1 MKTFNRSFVSGI
13 VVAVSLLFVSNVT
26 EAEAACSVAAGQA
39 SYENGDTVS
48 VTAVNDSG
56 GDWAVCIYSGGK
68 LNGGGNLPVGS
79 SVTGTDTTKTAT
91 AVVNT
96 STDNSGWKAVVVSG
110 NGCNSA
116 YNAGSVLCE
125 SSVDVAGTAAPTP
138 APTAAAA
145 TPTSASTAAP
155 TPTPTPA
162 PTAATTP
169 TSASTF
175 PSTTITNPL
184 STDDFTVLVTNFL
197 QWLLGIAGSIALLM
211 LIYGGVVFIS
221 STGDQQKME
230 SGKRI
235 VTWTL
240 FGLMIILVS
249 FSIVQVVEKIFVTP

>member
-1 MKTFNRSFVSGI
+1 MKTFNRRFVSGI

-125 SSVDVAGTAAPTP
+125 SSVDVAGTAAGT
-138 APTAAAA
+138 APGTAAGTAPA
-145 TPTSASTAAP
+145 TTTGATATAGGGATSAAP
-155 TPTPTPA
+155 TSST
-162 PTAATTP
+162 
-169 TSASTF
+169 STF